1 MCRPRIL
8 KSKFMKYNFPVPG
21 PRRTVRLALVVTYGN
36 ERSPKRQK
44 LPLSL
49 SFSISLIR
57 SSEYLDMTSFL
68 LYDYFSIFVCLPRG
82 LWINKFELP
91 PGLLQGINFI
101 LRTNDKN
108 SAWKQSDRTTDG
120 TNTHP
125 NDVKPNRV
133 KCSKWIIHKTLLT
146 IALLIKW
153 GSIVQFWSH
162 RTNWRSVITRHN
174 NTHDDYYSLFLYIKR
189 YTFAQ

>member
-1 MCRPRIL
+1 MFFSQLLIHIHVTIICIICFRKVNGSITFNVTYWRCVDNGSLSQNEFNINSQSL
-8 KSKFMKYNFPVPG
+8 VHLDHENQ
-21 PRRTVRLALVVTYGN
+21 TLVVTYGN

-68 LYDYFSIFVCLPRG
+68 LYDYFSIVVCLPRG

-120 TNTHP
+120 TNT
-125 NDVKPNRV
+125 
-133 KCSKWIIHKTLLT
+133 
-146 IALLIKW
+146 
-153 GSIVQFWSH
+153 
-162 RTNWRSVITRHN
+162 
-174 NTHDDYYSLFLYIKR
+174 
-189 YTFAQ
+189 